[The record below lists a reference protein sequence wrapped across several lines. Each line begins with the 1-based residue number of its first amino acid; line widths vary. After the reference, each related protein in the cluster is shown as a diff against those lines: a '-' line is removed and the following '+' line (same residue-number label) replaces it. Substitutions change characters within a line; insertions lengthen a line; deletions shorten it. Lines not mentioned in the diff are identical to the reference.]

1 MARYI
6 LFLLLCG
13 NVMIKSQS
21 FNIDT
26 ESPTVFSG
34 NKRGYFGYKVVQLKA
49 DGFPWLVVSA
59 PLEDG
64 TLWNKTGAIYQC
76 SYTSETCT
84 PIIVNN
90 TLPISLGLTVATEEV
105 SARGLIVCGPTYSH
119 PCEENLFLNGICY
132 IFNDKL
138 HVTEEIRP
146 SYKECVSGVDAVIL
160 YDDSGSI
167 TSDDFRRMQH
177 FMIDLIKNLQDANIL
192 FAVVQ
197 FSTEVRDVFSFQ
209 EYQQRSF
216 NPEKAI
222 LQVPHTKGR
231 THTPS
236 GIKHVV
242 EKIFTA
248 DRGARRNTKSLLI
261 TITDGKSNDEEVT
274 FEEAIGAANM
284 KGIIRYAIGVGS
296 EFVSAR
302 AELETIASRPENVFR
317 VGSFSALSSIQ
328 AELAEKI
335 FAIEG
340 IQQTSNSSSFLLEL
354 SQGGFSALKTLD
366 SMVLGAV
373 GAYDWSGGFN
383 MIHRNASVFINVSS
397 TSSDTR
403 DSYLG
408 YAAIHV
414 VTRGKNLY
422 VVGAPRYQHIG
433 RVSIFHQH
441 SSNDSWMVKQHIQ
454 GEQIGSYFG
463 TELCSVDL
471 NMDGNTDLILIGAPL
486 YHKPGTGGL
495 VHVCILSSEANFSC
509 EQTMRGIGGNTFGR
523 FGAAIAALGDISN
536 DGITDV
542 AIGAPLEEEQ
552 HGAVYVFHGRQQ
564 GFWFKHSQRITS
576 SLLSMGLWYFGQS
589 LHGLLDMS
597 GDGLT
602 DLAVG
607 ALGHAIILRSRPLI
621 NISTSIIFDPPE
633 IPMDVV
639 ECSRMMHNK
648 ETPVVTAMLC
658 FHITSL
664 SHGHSHRDL
673 RALVKY
679 SIQLDIGRRDME
691 QPRLMIQNMSS
702 DTTTVGT
709 AESCFQKR
717 IYAPMCLEDFL
728 SPVQL
733 RINFSVTGDI
743 IANTKNLRPVLDPSI
758 NTTLHTEIPFQKN
771 CGEDGICTSNLN
783 ISFLRLIELMLRP
796 GLPLMLTMQLNN
808 LGELAYG
815 PRLQVFHPTGLLF
828 RRASVLQPSR
838 VSLVCDPT
846 GNLGNQSEWSI
857 LCAMKPPVLREHS
870 QAIFQIIFQTIGDIS
885 WGKSIQITVQAESE
899 NENNSTLDD
908 NRQSREIPV
917 LEEVTVIIRGL
928 ESISYLNISAD
939 KPEKRF
945 LMHCYQLENLGHR
958 AVPVN
963 VTFRM
968 PLQLEASFLWDL
980 DRNVSVKGENTS
992 CGTSESL
999 RTDSQDQSMQ
1009 ECNSPF
1015 CRMVQCKAQVL
1026 AQGAHITF
1034 CFGGLFYSNRS
1045 VQLKAQ
1051 KLSMNS
1057 EAFLTI
1063 NEMKYFQKPEQKFHY
1078 AKVVTEVEV
1087 ISPVSILPVV
1097 LGSSIGGLLLLAVMV
1112 VILYKFGF
1120 FKRRNRPENQD
1131 LTDPGKPSEEQS
1143 TTADPSLPTPQETP
1157 IDS

>member
-6 LFLLLCG
+6 LILLLFG
-13 NVMIKSQS
+13 NVLIQSQS

-34 NKRGYFGYKVVQLKA
+34 DKKGYFGYKVVQLKA

-64 TLWNKTGAIYQC
+64 TPWNRTGAIYQC
-76 SYTSETCT
+76 SYTSKTCT
-84 PIIVNN
+84 PIVLNN
-90 TLPISLGLTVATEEV
+90 TLPISLGLTLATEEV
-105 SARGLIVCGPTYSH
+105 SARGLIACGPTYSH
-119 PCEENLFLNGICY
+119 LCEENMFLNGICY

-160 YDDSGSI
+160 YDDSMSI
-167 TSDDFRRMQH
+167 SSIDFHRMQR
-177 FMIDLIKNLQDANIL
+177 FMIDLIKHFQDANIL

-197 FSTEVRDVFSFQ
+197 FSTQVRDVFSFQ

-216 NPEKAI
+216 NPEQEI
-222 LQVPHTKGR
+222 LRVRHTKGR

-242 EKIFTA
+242 EKVFTA
-248 DRGARRNTKSLLI
+248 ERGARRNTKSLLI
-261 TITDGKSNDEEVT
+261 TITDGKSNDQQIT
-274 FEEAIGAANM
+274 FEEATRAANM

-296 EFVSAR
+296 EFDSAR

-328 AELAEKI
+328 TELAEKI

-354 SQGGFSALKTLD
+354 SQGGFSAVKTPD
-366 SMVLGAV
+366 SIVLGAV
-373 GAYDWSGGFN
+373 GSYDWSGGLD

-397 TSSDTR
+397 MSSDTR

-408 YAAIHV
+408 YAVTQV

-454 GEQIGSYFG
+454 GEQTGSYFG
-463 TELCSVDL
+463 TELHSVDL
-471 NMDGNTDLILIGAPL
+471 NGDGSTDLVLIGAPL

-523 FGAAIAALGDISN
+523 FGAAIAALGDISS

-552 HGAVYVFHGRQQ
+552 HGAIYVFHGLQ
-564 GFWFKHSQRITS
+564 GGFQSKYSQRITS
-576 SLLSMGLWYFGQS
+576 SLLSSGLWYFGQS

-621 NISTSIIFDPPE
+621 NISTSITFDPPE
-633 IPMDVV
+633 IPMDMV

-648 ETPVVTAMLC
+648 ETPVVTATLC

-664 SHGHSHRDL
+664 SRGHRDL
-673 RALVKY
+673 HALVNY
-679 SIQLDIGRRDME
+679 SIQLDIARRDME
-691 QPRLMIQNMSS
+691 QPRLMIQNAPS
-702 DTTTVGT
+702 DSTIVGT
-709 AESCFQKR
+709 AETCFQKR

-733 RINFSVTGDI
+733 KINFSITG
-743 IANTKNLRPVLDPSI
+743 NTITNSRNLRPILDPSI
-758 NTTLHTEIPFQKN
+758 NTTLHTKIPFQKN

-783 ISFLRLIELMLRP
+783 ISFLRLTELMLRP
-796 GLPLMLTMQLNN
+796 GLPLMLTMELDN

-838 VSLVCDPT
+838 VSLVCDPV
-846 GNLGNQSEWSI
+846 GNLGNQSAWSI
-857 LCAMKPPVLREHS
+857 LCIMRPPVLREQS
-870 QAIFQIIFQTIGDIS
+870 QAIFQIIFQTLGDIS
-885 WGKSIQITVQAESE
+885 WEKSIQIIVQAESE
-899 NENNSTLDD
+899 NEDNSTLDD
-908 NRQSREIPV
+908 NRQNREIPV
-917 LEEVTVIIRGL
+917 LQEVTVIIRGL
-928 ESISYLNISAD
+928 ESISYLNISID
-939 KPEKRF
+939 KPEKRP
-945 LMHCYQLENLGHR
+945 LMHCYQLENLGNR
-958 AVPVN
+958 AIPVN
-963 VTFRM
+963 VTFLM
-968 PLQLEASFLWDL
+968 PLQIEASFLWDL

-992 CGTSESL
+992 CENSESL
-999 RTDSQDQSMQ
+999 SMDSQDQRMQ
-1009 ECNSPF
+1009 ECSSPF
-1015 CRMVQCKAQVL
+1015 CRMVQCKVQVL
-1026 AQGAHITF
+1026 AQRAHITF
-1034 CFGGLFYSNRS
+1034 CFGGFFYSNSS

-1078 AKVVTEVEV
+1078 AKVITEVEV
-1087 ISPVSILPVV
+1087 ISPVNILPIVI
-1097 LGSSIGGLLLLAVMV
+1097 GSSIGGLLLLAVVV

-1120 FKRRNRPENQD
+1120 FKRKSRLENQD
-1131 LTDPGKPSEEQS
+1131 LADPEKPSGEQS
-1143 TTADPSLPTPQETP
+1143 TTADPSSPMPQET
-1157 IDS
+1157 S